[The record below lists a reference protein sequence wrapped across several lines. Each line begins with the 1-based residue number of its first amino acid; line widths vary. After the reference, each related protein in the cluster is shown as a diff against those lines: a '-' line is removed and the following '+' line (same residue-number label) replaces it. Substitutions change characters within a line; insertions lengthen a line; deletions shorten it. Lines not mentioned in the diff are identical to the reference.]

1 MAVSIDAG
9 TDKEL
14 TVFTATVHKDK
25 LEEVR
30 SLLSL
35 QKYLSICAPLAYDVI
50 YCRALRQQFYGIF
63 KSMILTPGF
72 RSEDFERLKEEHLNY
87 VSKQYVTYC

>member
-35 QKYLSICAPLAYDVI
+35 KNPCPFVYLSH
-50 YCRALRQQFYGIF
+50 
-63 KSMILTPGF
+63 MT
-72 RSEDFERLKEEHLNY
+72 
-87 VSKQYVTYC
+87 